1 MSNSFTS
8 PPVLVDPART
18 TAGLTIRSEEASRL
32 GDMNNYAFAHTGC
45 GTVISQAWD
54 DQVWPFSTNS
64 MTDVCEWYV
73 PHPSEEHVEFKLRVM
88 AHSSVSGNTAKAT
101 VTFPTT
107 SNSYFSTGTITDT
120 ARFGSAFTEITVAIS
135 AVESDRYAIVKLSL
149 QAASSAVIYVAGVQG
164 NWSALSSPLAT
175 RSLDQYGSEFIPA
188 GATRLGADLPLTSR
202 FGVDTLSNIDL
213 VRQRGRVLLSWSG
226 VQDSDTYTQQG
237 ALHKA
242 ALGVGSYDPELM
254 FSEAAIFAGMPEN
267 GLDVDVF
274 INAANISAALEIE
287 LFGYRLTISSN
298 GWNAYSLDN
307 RLTQIERSV
316 EFRLP
321 MYRVGLE
328 QTEHN
333 VSNLLSDTNRASN
346 SVKLIKGLAIIGA

>member
-8 PPVLVDPART
+8 PPVLIDPART
-18 TAGLTIRSEEASRL
+18 TAGLTIRSEEAARL
-32 GDMNNYAFAHTGC
+32 GDLCNYTFAHVGC
-45 GTVISQAWD
+45 GTVIAQAWD

-73 PHPSEEHVEFKLRVM
+73 PHPSEEHVEFKLRLM
-88 AHSSVSGNTAKAT
+88 AHTTAAGSTAKVT

-107 SNSYFSTGTITDT
+107 GNAYFSTGTIVDS
-120 ARFGSAFTEITVAIS
+120 ARFGSAFLEITTAIS
-135 AVESDRYAIVKLSL
+135 AVEPDRYAIVKLSL
-149 QAASSAVIYVAGVQG
+149 QAASGGVVHTAGVQA

-175 RSLDQYGSEFIPA
+175 RALDQYGSEFIPA

-202 FGVDTLSNIDL
+202 FGVDTLSNIGL

-226 VQDSDTYTQQG
+226 VEDSDTYTLQG

-242 ALGVGSYDPELM
+242 AFGVGSYDPELM

-267 GLDVDVF
+267 GLSVQVF
-274 INAANISAALEIE
+274 IKAANISSALEVE
-287 LFGYRLTISSN
+287 LFGYRLSISSN
-298 GWNAYSLDN
+298 GWNAYTLDN
-307 RLTQIERSV
+307 RLSEIERGV
-316 EFRLP
+316 NFRLP

-328 QTEHN
+328 RTEHN
-333 VSNLLSDTNRASN
+333 VSNLLSDTNRAAN
-346 SVKLIKGLAIIGA
+346 SVKLIKGLVIIGA